1 MRQPRNRQYYKG
13 ETYMR
18 TSYNLDRYFDRLFD
32 FDYSNYYSNI
42 QQYSHSST
50 EEEVTIEMAVPGI
63 SKEDLTVDIID
74 DTLTVKA
81 SPKTKSRLTKE
92 LKQSWYLSKD
102 IDVDNINA
110 ELKNGLLTLTLP
122 KVKPAKK
129 TVNVVVS

>member
-1 MRQPRNRQYYKG
+1 
-13 ETYMR
+13 MR